1 MARLIATVLFTVAVL
16 VAAPAVRANHDSG
29 QGKSQDH
36 LHGKG
41 LDAGIPASALQVVA
55 VPQPSSLLL
64 LGLGAV
70 ATAVAALYTR
80 RRSD

>member
-16 VAAPAVRANHDSG
+16 VAPPLVRANHDSG

-36 LHGKG
+36 LHGP
-41 LDAGIPASALQVVA
+41 DALGAASALQAAV
-55 VPQPSSLLL
+55 VPQPPSLLL

-70 ATAVAALYTR
+70 ATAVAALYRR
-80 RRSD
+80 RRSE